1 MCENERQT
9 ILCFAFIF
17 ICTKR
22 FAIFLFSCVSFRCC
36 FSLLFRPFS
45 LLTLWASAREWDF
58 ISLIFRAHILFPY
71 LYLNFHSCTQDA
83 LREERRERKRIVCR
97 FLDYIFFFLLLL
109 SFWNPP
115 FLPTLQH
122 FLLHAIF
129 ICIHNFFFLF
139 HSIQFFLCSSI
150 AFFIRFLNYCCRAR
164 YKKTQRKLYVTTFF
178 SSFQSQHILISS
190 FFPFDLFEFYFPPF
204 KWTIVVCRAIQT
216 WIKVS
221 FEAFLW
227 WQRKMVKFL
236 ILNKSSILS
245 PFLKVSLWTKSTV
258 LWLRNG
264 CVVRLH
270 RFSIKVLVLLFLF
283 SFGDQFKN

>member
-22 FAIFLFSCVSFRCC
+22 FAIFPFSCVSFRCC
-36 FSLLFRPFS
+36 FSLLSRPFS

-97 FLDYIFFFLLLL
+97 FLDYIFFFRCCCRFEILL
-109 SFWNPP
+109 

-129 ICIHNFFFLF
+129 ICIHKFFFLF

-164 YKKTQRKLYVTTFF
+164 TKNAAKIIRYNFF
-178 SSFQSQHILISS
+178 LFISIAILFNFVLFSL
-190 FFPFDLFEFYFPPF
+190 DLFEFYFPPF
-204 KWTIVVCRAIQT
+204 TWTIVVCRAI
-216 WIKVS
+216 
-221 FEAFLW
+221 
-227 WQRKMVKFL
+227 
-236 ILNKSSILS
+236 
-245 PFLKVSLWTKSTV
+245 
-258 LWLRNG
+258 
-264 CVVRLH
+264 H
-270 RFSIKVLVLLFLF
+270 
-283 SFGDQFKN
+283 FG